1 MKPSK
6 KIKKKF
12 KFYSTLDVE
21 FKNYFVPVYFKI
33 YFGPILDI
41 TYYIMIAFKGKLK
54 TKNLNEKL
62 FS

>member
-21 FKNYFVPVYFKI
+21 FKNCFVPVYFKI